1 MMLPLS
7 YTAVTSTVGHRR
19 VIADLIAVV
28 TLNVSVLF
36 SPTVT
41 GRSAPSVRR
50 TGSRTAHAPRA
61 ARTGEEAGTGWWRPA
76 QTPRARRAEPA
87 RRHAAPGFRPR
98 RPSRSLAAVE
108 VAQAVVELV
117 VDRRVQRHRVVVVQ
131 RRRVGAGAVD
141 RHDAERLARVA
152 GA

>member
-36 SPTVT
+36 SRSVT

-61 ARTGEEAGTGWWRPA
+61 ARTGEEAGAGWWRHARTP
-76 QTPRARRAEPA
+76 TPRR
-87 RRHAAPGFRPR
+87 AAPPGRPSASGFRPR

-108 VAQAVVELV
+108 V
-117 VDRRVQRHRVVVVQ
+117 
-131 RRRVGAGAVD
+131 
-141 RHDAERLARVA
+141 
-152 GA
+152 